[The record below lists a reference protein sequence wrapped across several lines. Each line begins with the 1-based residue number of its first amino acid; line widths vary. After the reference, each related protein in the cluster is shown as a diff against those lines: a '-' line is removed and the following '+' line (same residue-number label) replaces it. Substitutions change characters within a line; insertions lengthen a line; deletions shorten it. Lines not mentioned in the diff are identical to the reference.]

1 MEHIEKETIEVKP
14 QGDPAD
20 HATEWATYLEALR
33 KGLINHARFW
43 GVESE
48 CERDTTF
55 MKCVR
60 RLDVEEDFHV
70 HTPQAAFSAFHLG
83 MRRVQYRVELERQ

>member
-1 MEHIEKETIEVKP
+1 MPNTDDKKVRADGNE
-14 QGDPAD
+14 PAD
-20 HATEWATYLEALR
+20 NATVWATYLESLR
-33 KGLINHARFW
+33 KGLLNHAKFW
-43 GVESE
+43 GVTVE
-48 CERDTTF
+48 CEHDSLFT
-55 MKCVR
+55 KCVR